1 MDLLLGEDEMNP
13 KNRLVLICKQC
24 RLVNGQ
30 APPGVKTLED
40 VGKWRCLECGSMNG
54 EESEAKKLVAEIQ
67 KQAVPGDRTVSPKDK
82 ARPISPSDE
91 EEVVLVGLEEEQ
103 ESDHTVY
110 SDELPEENED
120 TIRVEPGSEPAPA
133 PEPEKPKR
141 GRPKGSGK
149 KKS

>member
-1 MDLLLGEDEMNP
+1 
-13 KNRLVLICKQC
+13 
-24 RLVNGQ
+24 
-30 APPGVKTLED
+30 
-40 VGKWRCLECGSMNG
+40 MNG
-54 EESEAKKLVAEIQ
+54 EESEAKELVAEIQ
-67 KQAVPGDRTVSPKDK
+67 KQAVPDGRTVSPKNK
-82 ARPISPSDE
+82 GPPIPPSDE
-91 EEVVLVGLEEEQ
+91 EEVVLVGHEEEQ

-120 TIRVEPGSEPAPA
+120 TIKLEPEPE

>member
-1 MDLLLGEDEMNP
+1 
-13 KNRLVLICKQC
+13 
-24 RLVNGQ
+24 
-30 APPGVKTLED
+30 
-40 VGKWRCLECGSMNG
+40 MNG

>member
-1 MDLLLGEDEMNP
+1 MDLLLGEDETNP
-13 KNRLVLICKQC
+13 KNRVVLICKKC

-40 VGKWRCLECGSMNG
+40 VGKWRCLECGTTNG

-67 KQAVPGDRTVSPKDK
+67 KQVVPDSKSVSSNDRR
-82 ARPISPSDE
+82 RPVSPSDE
-91 EEVVLVGLEEEQ
+91 EEVVLVGHDGEQ

-120 TIRVEPGSEPAPA
+120 TIRVEPEPE
-133 PEPEKPKR
+133 PEPEKLKR